1 MRRIAI
7 GTDASTTSEGATG
20 IAASYARRVIR
31 NLRGDPVRTGEV
43 ATPSD
48 EALLAGIA
56 IGDPAAAGTF
66 VRRHQGRVYGLAVTI
81 LHDRAAAEDVAQE
94 AFVRVWRHAGS
105 FDARRGDVVP
115 WLLTITRNAAIDRLR
130 REGRQATLA
139 SWEQSDEADPRLSD
153 ADSFVAGQANWV
165 NGQVL
170 RRLLQNLPPEQ
181 RQLIELAFYDGYT
194 HSELAE
200 LLQLP
205 LGTVKTRLRMGMQK
219 LRTLWEESERR

>member
-1 MRRIAI
+1 MLMAL
-7 GTDASTTSEGATG
+7 TEFE
-20 IAASYARRVIR
+20 
-31 NLRGDPVRTGEV
+31 LLQQV
-43 ATPSD
+43 AQHD
-48 EALLAGIA
+48 QQALLTLYQQYGNL
-56 IGDPAAAGTF
+56 
-66 VRRHQGRVYGLAVTI
+66 VYSLSLRVLRQPVMAEEITQDI
-81 LHDRAAAEDVAQE
+81 FLKLWRQPDRWNPSLGQ
-94 AFVRVWRHAGS
+94 FS
-105 FDARRGDVVP
+105 S

-139 SWEQSDEADPRLSD
+139 SWEQSDEADHRLSD
-153 ADSFVAGQANWV
+153 AASFVAGQVNWV

-219 LRTLWEESERR
+219 LRIMWEESERS